1 MDDAYSELDKL
12 IHNCEYENQQ
22 YLKLIDHEKQLIDT
36 YRKDT
41 ELNVKECER
50 LQSAIDQFEQDVQT
64 CNRQFHINKDNIES
78 LKTTNHVLTEHVAA
92 MNTKLKMTKEKR
104 EQQRLGHEKQLKHY
118 QDIWQRYQ
126 TVYERFPLVPEL
138 QRITTMKD
146 DLAKKIE
153 EDQEKIVTTKQEISR
168 LEGSQDICQMNGSQ
182 YIVKIAENR
191 IENQKLLTQMVEMKA
206 EIQTRMERQTNIEVE
221 NNTEKLTAI
230 QLNDWIVHEQMDS
243 SQMEPDAMSME
254 MVSPMIS
261 EKDDGDQMVTEDS
274 VVSREP
280 ERCDAEMP
288 SPELVGHVAA
298 AEPPQTGH
306 TEGQT
311 NDNEQTMQVEEV
323 QPEQQPNK
331 TVVIFNKSTE
341 SVEIQLARE
350 DMPHTADRQNMTY
363 STTCPSIDAPSM
375 VPSCFPI
382 NVSSQR
388 NVHCE
393 SGLLASEPHHTMA
406 AKHFFVPKMP
416 QSPCTKAT
424 VHQSWSPLLS
434 PNHQASTSITSASRP
449 RLQVPQVNFGSRC
462 AIKTPQVVLNPRK
475 TVMNTSNGT
484 DETAPLVSKESTIE
498 STFVVPENIRTKIMK
513 GKMPAKSSSPLLVT
527 KSPGMHSSM
536 PRPQTFIP
544 RLTVPPRLSVPA
556 VGQNK
561 KPLTVPAPHSVS
573 SRVSLVQHN
582 RPKTPLVPVSCQTG
596 KNSDE
601 RPSPVKT
608 ASTLQPSAGEC
619 HEQSDSYYMPLKD
632 KDSVDL
638 MAKDSDTRKSPEHLQ
653 TEMNKKNS
661 PFNIE
666 KHKQRIAELKKSPG
680 HPSLHT
686 ERRMFVGQNPS
697 SEDKRKLMQ
706 TTFSQ
711 DSCLYPFIGAGD
723 QNTNT
728 ADTDLGNENNTNI
741 TATGDA
747 DNILRKEQ
755 ESAFENFFASFN
767 SEEGKTPASFFQFSS
782 PGKNDR
788 SPTDGGGS
796 VMQMFNQ
803 STDKNDDKGNTGF
816 NFNFNFEDA
825 ACNEEPEKDS
835 AFRFNFGSDNNSKD
849 GSDFFS
855 MFGSDKETNDT
866 GFNFNL
872 ENNDESSKKAA
883 SPVFRFNFG

>member
-475 TVMNTSNGT
+475 TVMNTSN
-484 DETAPLVSKESTIE
+484 
-498 STFVVPENIRTKIMK
+498 VPENIRTKIMK

-527 KSPGMHSSM
+527 KRNQKVLMGLK
-536 PRPQTFIP
+536 TGDC
-544 RLTVPPRLSVPA
+544 VV
-556 VGQNK
+556 N
-561 KPLTVPAPHSVS
+561 VS
-573 SRVSLVQHN
+573 
-582 RPKTPLVPVSCQTG
+582 
-596 KNSDE
+596 D
-601 RPSPVKT
+601 
-608 ASTLQPSAGEC
+608 
-619 HEQSDSYYMPLKD
+619 YMPLKD

-686 ERRMFVGQNPS
+686 ERRMFVGQAVTKFCNYMEVETVEFILQNPS